1 MKQVVATIIVVLVMK
16 TVGWGF
22 EFNTGS
28 ANGSGQ
34 ALTLSSSTPTALL
47 AAASQGLIRG
57 GWRVES
63 GYTRQ
68 FDLRDLDQFF
78 LAGAWRFKNISGA
91 VGVSQ
96 FGRTEL
102 YSEKLA
108 KLALTFHYRS
118 FSLGGNGSL
127 MALSFG
133 QGYAGLSAGT
143 VGMTMG
149 WQRDFLYVSFS
160 ADNLT
165 TPRFGQSSPG
175 LRSRYTTYLELK
187 RASWSTLGRITLES
201 KQKPQFAVGQRVA
214 LRRMSSLMWGLST
227 SPLQFGGG
235 VELGIE
241 RGTIGY
247 TATYHPVLGL
257 TQTITVSYGSS
268 RVTSG
273 GDSDFK

>member
-1 MKQVVATIIVVLVMK
+1 MKQLVIIIIVLFVLA
-16 TVGWGF
+16 TVGSGF

-34 ALTLSSSTPTALL
+34 ALILSSPTPTALL
-47 AAASQGLIRG
+47 AAASQGLIIG

-78 LAGAWRFKNISGA
+78 LAGAWRFRNISGA

-96 FGRTEL
+96 FGKSEL

-108 KLALTFHYRS
+108 KLAVTFHHHS
-118 FSLGGNGSL
+118 FSLGGSGSV

-133 QGYAGLSAGT
+133 QGYAGLGAST

-149 WQRDFLYVSFS
+149 WQRDSLYVSFS

-165 TPRFGQSSPG
+165 TPRFGTSSPG
-175 LRSRYTTYLELK
+175 LRSQYTTYLELK
-187 RASWSTLGRITLES
+187 RASWSTLGRITLEK
-201 KQKPQFAVGQRVA
+201 KQKPQFAIGQRVT
-214 LRRMSSLMWGLST
+214 LRQKSALMWGLST

-235 VELGIE
+235 VDLGIE
-241 RGTIGY
+241 SGTIGY
-247 TATYHPVLGL
+247 TATYHPTLGM

-268 RVTSG
+268 RVTAG
-273 GDSDFK
+273 RDSDFK